1 VQKLKN
7 RIYFQKFI
15 SEDDFQYL
23 LDLVSNE
30 KVMIMNFGRAFLLEE
45 AKKYY
50 KRLLEN
56 NKKHEDFGHFKVFEA
71 TTNTFIGMGELSI
84 NDDFTEAE
92 IGYLLLPEYWGKG
105 YGSEIAAELLNKA
118 EETKNIQRVTAT
130 TDPNNIASKKI
141 LLNSGFV
148 SCKIYEIDDGS
159 SAEMFSKEI
168 AHF

>member
-15 SEDDFQYL
+15 SDDDFQYL
-23 LDLVSNE
+23 LNLVSNE
-30 KVMIMNFGRAFLLEE
+30 KVMIMNFRRAFQLEE

-50 KRLLEN
+50 KRVLQN
-56 NKKHEDFGHFKVFEA
+56 NEKHEDFGHFKVFEA

-84 NDDFTEAE
+84 NDNFTEAE

-105 YGSEIAAELLNKA
+105 YGSESARELLTKA
-118 EETKNIQRVTAT
+118 EETKSIRRVTAT

-148 SCKIYEIDDGS
+148 SCKIYKIDDGS

>member
-1 VQKLKN
+1 MKN
-7 RIYFQKFI
+7 RTYFEKFT
-15 SEDDFQYL
+15 SEEDFQYL
-23 LDLVSNE
+23 LTLVSNE

-50 KRLLEN
+50 KRVLQN
-56 NKKHEDFGHFKVFEA
+56 NEKHEDFGHFKVFEA

-92 IGYLLLPEYWGKG
+92 VGYLLLPEYWGKG
-105 YGSEIAAELLNKA
+105 YGSEIARELLTKA
-118 EETKNIQRVTAT
+118 EETKSIQRVVAT

-141 LLNSGFV
+141 LLNSGFE

-168 AHF
+168 IHF

>member
-1 VQKLKN
+1 MQKLKN

-45 AKKYY
+45 AKSYY

-56 NKKHEDFGHFKVFEA
+56 NKKHKDFGHFKVFEA

-105 YGSEIAAELLNKA
+105 YGSEIAGELLNKA